1 MSGETYNLVIYLI
14 AITMSI
20 AIGVLVFSLGFMLLR
35 WKTPKRR
42 GHALRLLSSV
52 IAIIGLYAVTYVV
65 SNWIY
70 WPSLVREKIAEAN
83 AFRAER
89 LIKTSVVQEGDTAPD
104 FSVTTTDGELFS
116 LAAARGE
123 VVLINFYSN
132 WCGPC
137 RLELPHIQQIWDER
151 KKNPGFRL
159 LVIGREE
166 TEEKVKQ
173 FCEEY
178 GFTFPVA
185 PDPKRE
191 IYSQFAHE
199 LIPRTFVVSPEGK
212 IVFSSVGFYQDD
224 LEKLKVVLDQQRA
237 GLPVENSKPAVE

>member
-1 MSGETYNLVIYLI
+1 MY
-14 AITMSI
+14 I

-52 IAIIGLYAVTYVV
+52 ITILGLYALLYVV
-65 SNWIY
+65 NFWIFL
-70 WPSLVREKIAEAN
+70 PSLVREKIAEEN
-83 AFRAER
+83 AFLEER
-89 LIKTSVVQEGDTAPD
+89 LTKTSIVLVGDTAPD
-104 FSVTTTDGELFS
+104 FSVATIDGELFS

-137 RLELPHIQQIWDER
+137 RLELPYIQQIWDEH
-151 KKNPGFRL
+151 KSNPGFRL

-173 FCEEY
+173 FCEEFD
-178 GFTFPVA
+178 FTFPVA
-185 PDPKRE
+185 PDPERE

-199 LIPRTFVVSPEGK
+199 LIPRTLVISPGGK
-212 IVFSSVGFYQDD
+212 VVFSSVGFYEDD
-224 LEKLKVVLDQQRA
+224 LEKLKLVLDQQLA
-237 GLPVENSKPAVE
+237 GLPLEKSKPVVE

>member
-1 MSGETYNLVIYLI
+1 MSGETYNLVLNLI
-14 AITMSI
+14 AIAMYI

-52 IAIIGLYAVTYVV
+52 TTILGLYALLYVV
-65 SNWIY
+65 NWWIFF
-70 WPSLVREKIAEAN
+70 PSLVREKIAEEN

-151 KKNPGFRL
+151 KNNPGFRL

-178 GFTFPVA
+178 DFTFPVA
-185 PDPKRE
+185 PDPERE

-199 LIPRTFVVSPEGK
+199 LIPRTLVVSPEGK

-224 LEKLKVVLDQQRA
+224 LEKLKLVLDQQLA
-237 GLPVENSKPAVE
+237 TLSGEKSKPAVE